1 MIYKKYEITKQEDVF
16 TGKGFLYVV
25 HSPNKDD
32 YYHHAKTLQTCKK
45 WIDENEFP
53 VRPLTPARKAK
64 LEKEK
69 RSKKMPLKRAQLHLL
84 KEGSVVIKGEE
95 KLTVRKIDQWS
106 IYLINENGNKRTV
119 KNELVGI
126 LEVVQ
131 Y

>member
-1 MIYKKYEITKQEDVF
+1 MIYKRYEITKQEDVF

-69 RSKKMPLKRAQLHLL
+69 RSKKNATKKSTTTPTKRR
-84 KEGSVVIKGEE
+84 KRSVKRR
-95 KLTVRKIDQWS
+95 RKTD
-106 IYLINENGNKRTV
+106 G
-119 KNELVGI
+119 
-126 LEVVQ
+126 
-131 Y
+131 

>member
-1 MIYKKYEITKQEDVF
+1 MIYKKYEISKQEDVF

-45 WIDENEFP
+45 WIDENDFP

-69 RSKKMPLKRAQLHLL
+69 RRKKSEVTKKSKVGTTKR
-84 KEGSVVIKGEE
+84 
-95 KLTVRKIDQWS
+95 RKRIA
-106 IYLINENGNKRTV
+106 KRRV
-119 KNELVGI
+119 KTDS
-126 LEVVQ
+126 
-131 Y
+131 

>member
-69 RSKKMPLKRAQLHLL
+69 RSKKNASKKSTTTSTKR
-84 KEGSVVIKGEE
+84 
-95 KLTVRKIDQWS
+95 RKRS
-106 IYLINENGNKRTV
+106 NKRRRKTDS
-119 KNELVGI
+119 
-126 LEVVQ
+126 
-131 Y
+131 

>member
-1 MIYKKYEITKQEDVF
+1 MIYKKYEISKQEDVF

-32 YYHHAKTLQTCKK
+32 YYHHAKTLQTCIK

-69 RSKKMPLKRAQLHLL
+69 RSKKNATKKSTTTSTKR
-84 KEGSVVIKGEE
+84 
-95 KLTVRKIDQWS
+95 RKRS
-106 IYLINENGNKRTV
+106 AKRRG
-119 KNELVGI
+119 KADG
-126 LEVVQ
+126 
-131 Y
+131 

>member
-69 RSKKMPLKRAQLHLL
+69 RSKKNATKKSTTTSTKRRKRSA
-84 KEGSVVIKGEE
+84 KGR
-95 KLTVRKIDQWS
+95 RKTDS
-106 IYLINENGNKRTV
+106 
-119 KNELVGI
+119 
-126 LEVVQ
+126 
-131 Y
+131 

>member
-1 MIYKKYEITKQEDVF
+1 MIYKKYEISKQEDVF
-16 TGKGFLYVV
+16 TGKGFLYIV

-69 RSKKMPLKRAQLHLL
+69 RRKKRETSKKSEARTTKRRKRSA
-84 KEGSVVIKGEE
+84 KGR
-95 KLTVRKIDQWS
+95 RKADS
-106 IYLINENGNKRTV
+106 
-119 KNELVGI
+119 
-126 LEVVQ
+126 
-131 Y
+131 

>member
-69 RSKKMPLKRAQLHLL
+69 RSKKREASKKSEVRTTKR
-84 KEGSVVIKGEE
+84 
-95 KLTVRKIDQWS
+95 RKRS
-106 IYLINENGNKRTV
+106 AKRRGKTDS
-119 KNELVGI
+119 
-126 LEVVQ
+126 
-131 Y
+131 

>member
-69 RSKKMPLKRAQLHLL
+69 RSKKNASKKSTTTSTKR
-84 KEGSVVIKGEE
+84 
-95 KLTVRKIDQWS
+95 RKRS
-106 IYLINENGNKRTV
+106 TKRRRKTDS
-119 KNELVGI
+119 
-126 LEVVQ
+126 
-131 Y
+131 

>member
-69 RSKKMPLKRAQLHLL
+69 RSKKNASKKSTATSTKR
-84 KEGSVVIKGEE
+84 
-95 KLTVRKIDQWS
+95 RKRS
-106 IYLINENGNKRTV
+106 TKRRR
-119 KNELVGI
+119 KADS
-126 LEVVQ
+126 
-131 Y
+131 

>member
-69 RSKKMPLKRAQLHLL
+69 RSKKNASKKSTATSTKR
-84 KEGSVVIKGEE
+84 
-95 KLTVRKIDQWS
+95 RKRS
-106 IYLINENGNKRTV
+106 TKRRGKTDS
-119 KNELVGI
+119 
-126 LEVVQ
+126 
-131 Y
+131 

>member
-69 RSKKMPLKRAQLHLL
+69 RSKKSEATKKSKVGTTKR
-84 KEGSVVIKGEE
+84 
-95 KLTVRKIDQWS
+95 RKRS
-106 IYLINENGNKRTV
+106 AKRRGKTDS
-119 KNELVGI
+119 
-126 LEVVQ
+126 
-131 Y
+131 

>member
-69 RSKKMPLKRAQLHLL
+69 RSKKNATKKSTTTPTKRR
-84 KEGSVVIKGEE
+84 KRSVKRR
-95 KLTVRKIDQWS
+95 RKTD
-106 IYLINENGNKRTV
+106 G
-119 KNELVGI
+119 
-126 LEVVQ
+126 
-131 Y
+131 

>member
-45 WIDENEFP
+45 WIDENDFP

-69 RSKKMPLKRAQLHLL
+69 RRQRTRKRQ
-84 KEGSVVIKGEE
+84 
-95 KLTVRKIDQWS
+95 
-106 IYLINENGNKRTV
+106 
-119 KNELVGI
+119 
-126 LEVVQ
+126 
-131 Y
+131 

>member
-1 MIYKKYEITKQEDVF
+1 MIYKKYEISKQEDVF

-25 HSPNKDD
+25 HTPNKDD

-69 RSKKMPLKRAQLHLL
+69 RSKKREASKKSEVRTTKR
-84 KEGSVVIKGEE
+84 
-95 KLTVRKIDQWS
+95 RKRS
-106 IYLINENGNKRTV
+106 AKRRRKTD
-119 KNELVGI
+119 G
-126 LEVVQ
+126 
-131 Y
+131 

>member
-1 MIYKKYEITKQEDVF
+1 MIYKKYEISKQEDVF

-69 RSKKMPLKRAQLHLL
+69 RSKKNASKKSTTTSTKR
-84 KEGSVVIKGEE
+84 
-95 KLTVRKIDQWS
+95 RKRS
-106 IYLINENGNKRTV
+106 TKRRRKTDS
-119 KNELVGI
+119 
-126 LEVVQ
+126 
-131 Y
+131 

>member
-1 MIYKKYEITKQEDVF
+1 MIYKKYEISKQEDVF

-64 LEKEK
+64 LEKENRRKKRETSKKSKVGTTKRRK
-69 RSKKMPLKRAQLHLL
+69 RSTKRRG
-84 KEGSVVIKGEE
+84 KTDS
-95 KLTVRKIDQWS
+95 
-106 IYLINENGNKRTV
+106 
-119 KNELVGI
+119 
-126 LEVVQ
+126 
-131 Y
+131 

>member
-53 VRPLTPARKAK
+53 VRPLTPARKDK

-69 RSKKMPLKRAQLHLL
+69 RSKKREASKKSEVRTTKRR
-84 KEGSVVIKGEE
+84 KRSVKRR
-95 KLTVRKIDQWS
+95 RKTD
-106 IYLINENGNKRTV
+106 G
-119 KNELVGI
+119 
-126 LEVVQ
+126 
-131 Y
+131 

>member
-1 MIYKKYEITKQEDVF
+1 MIYKKYEISKQEDVF

-69 RSKKMPLKRAQLHLL
+69 RSKKNASKKSTATSTKR
-84 KEGSVVIKGEE
+84 
-95 KLTVRKIDQWS
+95 RKRS
-106 IYLINENGNKRTV
+106 TKRRGKTDS
-119 KNELVGI
+119 
-126 LEVVQ
+126 
-131 Y
+131 

>member
-69 RSKKMPLKRAQLHLL
+69 RSKKNATKKSTTTSTKR
-84 KEGSVVIKGEE
+84 
-95 KLTVRKIDQWS
+95 RKRS
-106 IYLINENGNKRTV
+106 AKRRG
-119 KNELVGI
+119 KADG
-126 LEVVQ
+126 
-131 Y
+131 

>member
-1 MIYKKYEITKQEDVF
+1 MIYKKYEISKQEDVF

-45 WIDENEFP
+45 WIDENDFP

-69 RSKKMPLKRAQLHLL
+69 RSKKNASKKSTTTSTKR
-84 KEGSVVIKGEE
+84 
-95 KLTVRKIDQWS
+95 RKRS
-106 IYLINENGNKRTV
+106 TKRRRKTDS
-119 KNELVGI
+119 
-126 LEVVQ
+126 
-131 Y
+131 

>member
-1 MIYKKYEITKQEDVF
+1 MIYKKYEISKQEDVF

-69 RSKKMPLKRAQLHLL
+69 RSKKREASKKSEVRTTKR
-84 KEGSVVIKGEE
+84 
-95 KLTVRKIDQWS
+95 RKRS
-106 IYLINENGNKRTV
+106 AKRRGKTDS
-119 KNELVGI
+119 
-126 LEVVQ
+126 
-131 Y
+131 

>member
-1 MIYKKYEITKQEDVF
+1 MIYKKYEISKQEDVF

-69 RSKKMPLKRAQLHLL
+69 RSKKNATKKSTTTSTKR
-84 KEGSVVIKGEE
+84 
-95 KLTVRKIDQWS
+95 RKRS
-106 IYLINENGNKRTV
+106 TKRRRKTD
-119 KNELVGI
+119 G
-126 LEVVQ
+126 
-131 Y
+131 

>member
-25 HSPNKDD
+25 HSLNKDD

-69 RSKKMPLKRAQLHLL
+69 RSKKNASKKSTTTSTKR
-84 KEGSVVIKGEE
+84 
-95 KLTVRKIDQWS
+95 RKRS
-106 IYLINENGNKRTV
+106 TKRRRKTDS
-119 KNELVGI
+119 
-126 LEVVQ
+126 
-131 Y
+131 